1 MARRANSHLTA
12 ASVATSASAEPNS
25 AEVSRGL
32 LLIILSVQGAED
44 VAKPEL
50 GMKRQCL
57 SCSTKFFDLNR
68 DPITCPKCGS
78 VFQAAAS
85 SRPAARAQAT
95 DDEAEDTGPVELVS
109 LEDADAGESKDVA
122 AATEGIEVEDDAADE
137 TFLEEEEDE
146 GNDDVSGLI
155 DGDIGDDEEA

>member
-1 MARRANSHLTA
+1 M
-12 ASVATSASAEPNS
+12 
-25 AEVSRGL
+25 
-32 LLIILSVQGAED
+32 
-44 VAKPEL
+44 AKPEL

-68 DPITCPKCGS
+68 DPITCPKCQA
-78 VFQAAAS
+78 VFQVMAS
-85 SRPAARAQAT
+85 SRPAPRAQAA
-95 DDEAEDTGPVELVS
+95 DDDAEDTGAVELVS